1 MSRSLS
7 SYGSDKE
14 TQFLKK
20 SYWKMNKNLLIE
32 AEKYR
37 KQKRPDKRQE
47 KIKSNRA
54 TNIVYKKISDLN
66 NLMI

>member
-1 MSRSLS
+1 M
-7 SYGSDKE
+7 
-14 TQFLKK
+14 KK